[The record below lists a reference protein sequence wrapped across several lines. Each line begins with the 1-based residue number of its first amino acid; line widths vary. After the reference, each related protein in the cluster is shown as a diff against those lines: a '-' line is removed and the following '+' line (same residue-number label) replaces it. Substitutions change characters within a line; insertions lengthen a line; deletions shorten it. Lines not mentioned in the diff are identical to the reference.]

1 MISQIYV
8 DWKTE
13 QLGFKKSGVWD
24 KTQSRKISAES
35 SIMNKEI
42 YKSAFCFGIIIP
54 QLFF

>member
-24 KTQSRKISAES
+24 KTQSRKISES
-35 SIMNKEI
+35 SII
-42 YKSAFCFGIIIP
+42 DDY
-54 QLFF
+54 